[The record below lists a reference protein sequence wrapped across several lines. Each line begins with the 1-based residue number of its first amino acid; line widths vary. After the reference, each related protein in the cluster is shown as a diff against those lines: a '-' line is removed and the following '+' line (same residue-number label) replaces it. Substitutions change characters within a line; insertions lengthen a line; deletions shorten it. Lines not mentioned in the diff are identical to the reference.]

1 MHKSLV
7 LALLAC
13 FIAIAGVACAQEE
26 SEAAKIRALELQ
38 LTDSYT
44 QRQIEQLASLLDEDF
59 VITFEDGSTLSKTG
73 YVSFMASPSD
83 HIETAEMN
91 DMKIRVHRTT
101 AVVTGTYHEKG
112 DTKGQAYDY
121 HDRFTD
127 IWIKKNGKWKLAASH
142 YAVPA
147 KQ

>member
-1 MHKSLV
+1 MRNLVV

-13 FIAIAGVACAQEE
+13 FVALSAPVLAQEE

-38 LTDSYT
+38 LTDSYK
-44 QRQIEQLASLLDEDF
+44 QRQVEQLASLLDEDF

-83 HIETAEMN
+83 RIEQAEMT
-91 DMKIRVHRTT
+91 DMKIRLHGTT
-101 AVVTGTYHEKG
+101 AVVIGVYHEKG
-112 DTKGQAYDY
+112 ATKDQPYDY

-142 YAVPA
+142 YAVPV

>member
-1 MHKSLV
+1 MRKSLV

-13 FIAIAGVACAQEE
+13 FVAITGVACAQEE

-38 LTDSYT
+38 LTDSYK

-142 YAVPA
+142 YAVPV

>member
-13 FIAIAGVACAQEE
+13 FVAITGVACAQEE

-38 LTDSYT
+38 LTDSYK

-112 DTKGQAYDY
+112 ETKGQAYDY

-142 YAVPA
+142 YAVPV

>member
-13 FIAIAGVACAQEE
+13 FVAIAGVACAQEE

-38 LTDSYT
+38 LTDSYK

-112 DTKGQAYDY
+112 ETKGQAYDY

>member
-1 MHKSLV
+1 MRKSLA

-13 FIAIAGVACAQEE
+13 FFAVSALARAQED
-26 SEAAKIRALELQ
+26 SEAAKVRALELQ
-38 LTDSYT
+38 LTDAYK

-83 HIETAEMN
+83 HIEVAEMN
-91 DMKIRVHRTT
+91 DMKIRLHRTT

-142 YAVPA
+142 YAVPV
-147 KQ
+147 KP

>member
-13 FIAIAGVACAQEE
+13 FVAIAGVACAQEE

-38 LTDSYT
+38 LTDSYK

>member
-1 MHKSLV
+1 MRKLV
-7 LALLAC
+7 LSALLAC
-13 FIAIAGVACAQEE
+13 FLALSGVTGAQEE
-26 SEAAKIRALELQ
+26 SEAAKVRALEIQ
-38 LTDSYT
+38 LTDSYK

-59 VITFEDGSTLSKTG
+59 LITFEDGSTLSKTG

-83 HIETAEMN
+83 HVEVAEMT
-91 DMKIRVHRTT
+91 DMKIRVRGTT
-101 AVVTGTYHEKG
+101 AIVIGAYHEKG

-127 IWIKKNGKWKLAASH
+127 IWIKKSGRWRLVASH
-142 YAVPA
+142 YAVPV

>member
-1 MHKSLV
+1 MRKSLV

-13 FIAIAGVACAQEE
+13 FVAITGVACAQEE

-38 LTDSYT
+38 LTDSYK

-112 DTKGQAYDY
+112 ETKGQAYDY

>member
-1 MHKSLV
+1 MRNLVV

-13 FIAIAGVACAQEE
+13 FIALSAQVCAQED
-26 SEAAKIRALELQ
+26 SEAAKIRAPELQ
-38 LTDSYT
+38 LTDSYK
-44 QRQIEQLASLLDEDF
+44 QRQVEQLASLLDEDF

-83 HIETAEMN
+83 HVEAAEMT

-101 AVVTGTYHEKG
+101 AVVTGAYHETG
-112 DTKGQAYDY
+112 ATKDQPYDY

-147 KQ
+147 KP

>member
-13 FIAIAGVACAQEE
+13 FVAITGVACAQEE

-38 LTDSYT
+38 LTDSYK

-142 YAVPA
+142 YAVPV